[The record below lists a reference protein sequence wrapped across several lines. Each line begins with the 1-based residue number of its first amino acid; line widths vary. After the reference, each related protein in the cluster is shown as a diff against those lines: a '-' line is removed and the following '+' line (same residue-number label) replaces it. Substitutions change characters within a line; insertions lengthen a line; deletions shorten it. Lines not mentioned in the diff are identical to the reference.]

1 MKRFV
6 KLQHEVVSCEWDVSS
21 QKWNMNIR
29 RLDTGEEFADD
40 AHVLISAKGNL
51 SDPAW
56 PEISG
61 LDNFGGEIMHSARWK
76 EGYDF
81 KNKNVG
87 VIGNGSSAIQI
98 VPQLQKIEG
107 IRLSC
112 FVRSKTWITNPFGD
126 GKTCLEEP
134 RVPSLLV

>member
-1 MKRFV
+1 
-6 KLQHEVVSCEWDVSS
+6 
-21 QKWNMNIR
+21 MNIR

-56 PEISG
+56 PEIPG
-61 LDNFGGEIMHSARWK
+61 LDTFGGEIMHSARWK
-76 EGYDF
+76 EGCDF
-81 KNKNVG
+81 KNKNIG

-107 IRLSC
+107 TQLSC

-126 GKTCLEEP
+126 GKTCHLESTSPCIGCLTQVSSGHAKTRIGSAEP
-134 RVPSLLV
+134 